1 MKRLFLIF
9 TFFLSLYFVQAQ
21 ELSVQ
26 HFYLAETDI
35 TANTPG
41 TMVEDQNGN
50 VCALI
55 KVETT
60 IDGFSFDVG
69 TLGVW
74 QVQRVGGE
82 MWVYVPFGV
91 RKITLSHPQL
101 GVIREFPFPCPI
113 EKGRT
118 YIMKL
123 NVPSVGRTYDHSR
136 KQKARIS
143 VYPADAKV
151 EIGGLSMPVVT
162 DGVYEQELSFG
173 IYDIIVSAERY
184 HTEIRQIE
192 INDPDN
198 VQNFSI
204 GLKQSYGWLDIEGS
218 GNEKLFVDDKQVEF
232 RPDRNVDIMSGH
244 YKIRLEKPLYKP
256 YETVVEVKDSA
267 VVKIDPSYEI
277 NHSDLSFVV
286 DNQAQIWIDG
296 RKVAEGR
303 WSGKLEYGTHR
314 IECKKD
320 GHRVSQKL
328 LEVTPQTVGTITL
341 EAPAP
346 VYGTVYVTSS
356 PSGSDVYVDDEFV
369 GKTPCTVNP
378 LIGIR
383 RITVSHDGY
392 KTDTRV
398 IQVSETESS
407 QIDVKLTDIID
418 VTIKSDPD
426 AKIFVDGKDVGK
438 TPWRGSLI
446 SGEYAVKLQA
456 SGYNPLE
463 KKIKVDERNTSYSFK
478 LSKRYYYSDNLVL
491 AATAT
496 ADLIGVNPGGYL
508 GIYLSNVYLEG
519 YVQYAMRSSGEIYW
533 YDNETEDDP
542 VPYTYKPTI
551 AGGKVGYGLIL
562 GNRVRLTPYLGAGLK
577 QLKGTPASGYN
588 GIPELTSTSAV
599 DVNGGL
605 KLSIALSS
613 VFELNITPEYHYTVP
628 WKDLYKELYDTSPFV
643 KKWNNGLT
651 ISVGLGL
658 FL

>member
-1 MKRLFLIF
+1 M
-9 TFFLSLYFVQAQ
+9 
-21 ELSVQ
+21 SVQ
-26 HFYLAETDI
+26 SFYLAETDL

-41 TMVEDQNGN
+41 TMREDQNGDL
-50 VCALI
+50 CALI
-55 KVETT
+55 KVETSH
-60 IDGFSFDVG
+60 DGFSFDPG
-69 TLGVW
+69 QLGVRGDIE
-74 QVQRVGGE
+74 RVGGE
-82 MWVYVPFGV
+82 LWVYLPYGV
-91 RKITLSHPQL
+91 KKVTISHAKLGGIRDYKLPVSLSP
-101 GVIREFPFPCPI
+101 
-113 EKGRT
+113 GRT

-123 NVPSVGRTYDHSR
+123 NASLPTEVAFDSSK
-136 KQKARIS
+136 KQNVSILIT
-143 VYPADAKV
+143 PAHAKLELNGV
-151 EIGGLSMPVVT
+151 SLSSGK
-162 DGVYEQELSFG
+162 DGVFEEELAYG
-173 IYDIIVSAERY
+173 IHTLTVSADMY
-184 HTEIRQIE
+184 HKQTHRIE
-192 INDPDN
+192 INDATKN
-198 VQNFSI
+198 KTFEFR
-204 GLKQSYGWLDIEGS
+204 LKQAYGWLQVSCS
-218 GNEKLFVDDKQVEF
+218 GDETLYLDGNQVPMSADG
-232 RPDRNVDIMSGH
+232 RADVASGH
-244 YKIRLEKPLYKP
+244 YKVMVKKPLYKP
-256 YETVVEVKDSA
+256 YETTVEVKDSA
-267 VVKIDPSYEI
+267 VTYIRPEFAV
-277 NHSDLSFVV
+277 NHRVQEFKVAEPV
-286 DNQAQIWIDG
+286 GIWIDG
-296 RKVAEGR
+296 KYVTTGR
-303 WSGKLEYGTHR
+303 SWSGKLEYGTHV
-314 IECKKD
+314 IHCKKD
-320 GHRVSQKL
+320 NHRQSELVL
-328 LEVTPQTVGTITL
+328 NVTPEPMGPVTL
-341 EAPAP
+341 EAPVP

-356 PSGSDVYVDDEFV
+356 PSGSDIYVDDEFV

-496 ADLIGVNPGGYL
+496 ADLSGVNPGGYL

-519 YVQYAMRSSGEIYW
+519 YVQYGMRPSENIYW
-533 YDNETEDDP
+533 SDNETEDDP
-542 VPYTYKPTI
+542 VPYTYKQTI
-551 AGGKVGYGLIL
+551 AGGKVGYGLIV

-577 QLKGTPASGYN
+577 ELKGTPASGYN
-588 GIPELTSTSAV
+588 GISELSSTSAV

-613 VFELNITPEYHYTVP
+613 VFELNITPEYHYTIP
-628 WKDLYKELYDTSPFV
+628 WKNLYKELCDTSPFV